1 MIDPAVIIGAGP
13 AGLAVAATLRQS
25 AVPFVLLERS
35 DSVGAAWHGRY
46 DSLHLHTIRWL
57 SGLPLVSIPRRYG
70 RWLARDEL
78 IEYLESY
85 ADRFEIR
92 PAFGVE
98 ATRIDRNTS
107 GWQVHTTSGTWSGSA
122 VVVATGDTRLPY
134 LPDWPGRD
142 AYTGTLVHSAD
153 YRESSPYRGRQVL
166 VVGAGNSAAE
176 IALELADVCRQV
188 DLSVRTPPNI
198 VRRDTLGVPSQLIG
212 IALKRAPER
221 LMNPMSAVLRRFT
234 VPDLA
239 DFGLPAPPGD
249 GFTQFLRTR
258 TVPILDHG
266 FVSAVRSRR
275 IRVVPPIER
284 FDGGAVHLHGGTIV
298 RPDAIVSATGYR
310 PDLES
315 LVGHL
320 GVLDDHGR
328 PRARGAHTVR
338 HAPGLHFVG
347 FDPTLSGLLRD
358 IGMEARAVGRAL
370 SAQGLHA

>member
-1 MIDPAVIIGAGP
+1 MTDPAVIIGAGP
-13 AGLAVAATLRQS
+13 AGLAVAATLRQL

-35 DSVGAAWHGRY
+35 DSVGTAWRGRY

-57 SGLPLVSIPRRYG
+57 SGLPGASIPRRCG
-70 RWLARDEL
+70 RWLARDDL

-92 PAFGVE
+92 PEFGVE
-98 ATRIDRNTS
+98 AARIDMGTS

-122 VVVATGDTRLPY
+122 VVVATGYTRQPFLPE
-134 LPDWPGRD
+134 WPGLD
-142 AYTGTLVHSAD
+142 TYTGTLVHSAD
-153 YRESSPYRGRQVL
+153 YREPSPYRGTQVL
-166 VVGAGNSAAE
+166 VVGAGNSAAD
-176 IALELADVCRQV
+176 IALELTDVCLQV

-198 VRRDTLGVPSQLIG
+198 VRRDTLGIPSQLIG

-221 LMNPMSAVLRRFT
+221 LMNPLSAALRRFT

-284 FDGGAVHLHGGTIV
+284 FAGGAVHLRGGTAV

-310 PDLES
+310 PNLGS

-320 GVLDDHGR
+320 SVLDDHGM
-328 PRARGAHTVR
+328 PRARGAQTTPHV
-338 HAPGLHFVG
+338 PGLHFVG
-347 FDPTLSGLLRD
+347 IDVTLSGLLRD
-358 IGMEARAVGRAL
+358 IGLEARAVGQAL
-370 SAQGLHA
+370 SVRHAHA